1 MITRVACIQTTAT
14 PDMAAGLDRIAGFVA
29 DAAGQGA
36 RLVMLPEMS
45 AMLAPGPEQRAAA
58 LAEAEHPA
66 VAAFAR
72 MAREA
77 GIWLHCGSIA
87 VGAPAAGD
95 DRLANRTLVFDQ
107 TGAIVARYDK
117 IHLFDVGDLADGQS
131 YRESDRYRP
140 GDQARVIDTPAGR
153 MGLSICYDLRFP
165 HLYQT
170 LADAGAIVLAI
181 PAAFTVPTGRAHWHA
196 LMRARAI
203 ETGCWV
209 MAPAQAGEHYPG
221 RRTYGHSLIV
231 SPWGEVVAE
240 ADGESEGVI
249 LAELDAAAVTAART
263 KVPSLANRRSFTGP

>member
-87 VGAPAAGD
+87 VGAPAAQPGTMP
-95 DRLANRTLVFDQ
+95 RA
-107 TGAIVARYDK
+107 
-117 IHLFDVGDLADGQS
+117 HGQEFWQ
-131 YRESDRYRP
+131 RRP
-140 GDQARVIDTPAGR
+140 GTRQRHHAAAGNPVR
-153 MGLSICYDLRFP
+153 NPPVVR
-165 HLYQT
+165 
-170 LADAGAIVLAI
+170 ADAWRTFLGA
-181 PAAFTVPTGRAHWHA
+181 PRAKWR
-196 LMRARAI
+196 MRI
-203 ETGCWV
+203 YT
-209 MAPAQAGEHYPG
+209 
-221 RRTYGHSLIV
+221 
-231 SPWGEVVAE
+231 
-240 ADGESEGVI
+240 
-249 LAELDAAAVTAART
+249 
-263 KVPSLANRRSFTGP
+263 